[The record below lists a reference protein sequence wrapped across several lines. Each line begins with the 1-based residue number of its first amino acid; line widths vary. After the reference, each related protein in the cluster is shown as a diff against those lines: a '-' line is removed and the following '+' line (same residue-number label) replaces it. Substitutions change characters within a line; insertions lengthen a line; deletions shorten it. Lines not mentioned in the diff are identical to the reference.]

1 MTSTGGGKRGRDD
14 ASAGDSGGG
23 SALAWDPSSMLL
35 VGIPQTA
42 LLLSH
47 AAELDA
53 DPSAATRLLAALAR
67 EEAAAHA
74 AAAAA
79 RQAFIHGR
87 YASAAAEHA
96 VLQALPSVLER
107 EAAADVA
114 AAVAAARAAGA
125 GDVDPS
131 ARLAE
136 WGVAPSAAALAAIHA
151 AVSGAGGSASDGGRS
166 SSGRGRGG
174 VDDGAVAAAS
184 GESMQV
190 DGDGAGGGEQQQQQ
204 QAAQRSS
211 SPAPLPQYEQGPP
224 YTVGAGDEEPLY
236 HGRPVRGATSAT
248 MYVAAEWATGAPP
261 PPQRDGWRYLVGE
274 GADGLPRVD
283 LGGGGGGSTDG
294 GGSSRVLDPALIAQA
309 HEALKRPAFPDR
321 VMPPPRTGAGSL
333 AVRGVA
339 LAADFDE
346 AAAQEARAHEA
357 TATVLAQLAAR
368 G

>member
-1 MTSTGGGKRGRDD
+1 MAAAGGSKRGRDD
-14 ASAGDSGGG
+14 ASAGAGDGGGG

-35 VGIPQTA
+35 VGIPQAA

-87 YASAAAEHA
+87 YTSAAAEHA

-107 EAAADVA
+107 EAVADVS
-114 AAVAAARAAGA
+114 AAVAAARASGS
-125 GDVDPS
+125 GDIDP
-131 ARLAE
+131 ATRLAE
-136 WGVAPSAAALAAIHA
+136 WGVAPSATALAAIHA
-151 AVSGAGGSASDGGRS
+151 AVGSGASASG
-166 SSGRGRGG
+166 SGRGRRG
-174 VDDGAVAAAS
+174 DDGVGAGVATSDA
-184 GESMQV
+184 MQV
-190 DGDGAGGGEQQQQQ
+190 DGDTAAEGQS
-204 QAAQRSS
+204 AAQRSS
-211 SPAPLPQYEQGPP
+211 SPSPSSPQPEAEPQQPA
-224 YTVGAGDEEPLY
+224 YTVGAGDAEPLY

-261 PPQRDGWRYLVGE
+261 PPQRDGWRYLVGD
-274 GADGLPRVD
+274 GADGLPRVV
-283 LGGGGGGSTDG
+283 LGNGGSTDG
-294 GGSSRVLDPALIAQA
+294 SGSSRVLDPALIAQA

-321 VMPPPRTGAGSL
+321 IMPPPRTGAGSL

-357 TATVLAQLAAR
+357 TAAVLAQLAAR